1 VRLTKTLLW
10 LAAIAF
16 VAIGLAFAIV
26 PGVPLGVLAI
36 AASPATEFLLRSE
49 GVALVAT
56 GLLLVLVPP
65 ARSWRT
71 RFALLAVAAYL
82 IVGSVVDLR
91 AYLDGVVGTAV
102 LPSAAIRIA
111 AGALCVL
118 AAIARARPATTTADG
133 PPTATTSP
141 TADGTGSAIADG

>member
-10 LAAIAF
+10 LAAVAF

-56 GLLLVLVPP
+56 GLLLVLIPP

-91 AYLDGVVGTAV
+91 AYLDGVVGTAA
-102 LPSAAIRIA
+102 LPSAGIRIA

-118 AAIARARPATTTADG
+118 AALARARPGPTTADTPSTTTAD
-133 PPTATTSP
+133 A
-141 TADGTGSAIADG
+141 TGSAIADG

>member
-1 VRLTKTLLW
+1 VRLTKALLW
-10 LAAIAF
+10 LAAVAF
-16 VAIGLAFAIV
+16 VAIGLAFAVV
-26 PGVPLGVLAI
+26 PGVPLGFLGI

-56 GLLLVLVPP
+56 GLLLVLIPP

-91 AYLDGVVGTAV
+91 AYLDGVVGAAV

-118 AAIARARPATTTADG
+118 AAIARAGSVVTPSATSTATTAQDGPGAETADG
-133 PPTATTSP
+133 
-141 TADGTGSAIADG
+141 